1 MNRTM
6 LAALVLACMVVA
18 FMANESHAAIF
29 KYVDKDGLINFAD
42 DIQSVPQQ
50 YRATASIVSGG
61 ANDETSKKPSVQ
73 QPQQAVGAPSDA
85 KPGEPAVAVPSQK
98 NVDVSVEKKG
108 LFSSRMVLS
117 LIIVVSA
124 LFAFVVLGVLDADHK
139 KAIAIARIVILWG
152 VSVYLL
158 YAHTMDVVHLV
169 GSIGTK
175 IDTVQQQSGEK
186 GKKASQAMKKLND
199 LIDKAEQATAA
210 DPGTREPEKKE

>member
-1 MNRTM
+1 M
-6 LAALVLACMVVA
+6 
-18 FMANESHAAIF
+18 
-29 KYVDKDGLINFAD
+29 
-42 DIQSVPQQ
+42 
-50 YRATASIVSGG
+50 
-61 ANDETSKKPSVQ
+61 
-73 QPQQAVGAPSDA
+73 
-85 KPGEPAVAVPSQK
+85 
-98 NVDVSVEKKG
+98 
-108 LFSSRMVLS
+108 
-117 LIIVVSA
+117 VSA